1 MENISSQLSTK
12 EIKNNLI
19 HMDLKFDSL
28 SEYLGNFANVI
39 NQHAVMLNSLD
50 QDTKKKS
57 YQIDIADS
65 LKQIANQFSLHDQK
79 FKNSV
84 DLQITGLMPETRE
97 DALVASTNLFSN
109 KTNEMGQSLHWLYH
123 RNVELEKRL
132 NQQEQKITELVETKM
147 DISRAK
153 EKFSEFRSDIMG
165 VIDGLNKKIYTSIE
179 EQRNIFREEYDD
191 LQKRICHCEDKTM
204 HKIKKCKK
212 LLKDKVDKKYVDGHF
227 AHLEE
232 KHQSDLDK
240 FNEDNVAL

>member
-1 MENISSQLSTK
+1 
-12 EIKNNLI
+12 
-19 HMDLKFDSL
+19 MDLKFDSL

-165 VIDGLNKKIYTSIE
+165 VIDGLNK
-179 EQRNIFREEYDD
+179 
-191 LQKRICHCEDKTM
+191 
-204 HKIKKCKK
+204 
-212 LLKDKVDKKYVDGHF
+212 V
-227 AHLEE
+227 
-232 KHQSDLDK
+232 
-240 FNEDNVAL
+240 